1 MDAVSLS
8 LASLKGTRAER
19 QRRYQLNWSYY
30 KAHEYLDE
38 LGKQYVKDR
47 KLFKHM
53 RRVFGYVTQ
62 VVDTDARFV
71 MKRRLMVEADPE
83 FEEDIYEVWERSNFQ
98 SEKYKLVRFGANLGD
113 AYLIV
118 QDISDTPGVVVPRI
132 IVANTEDM
140 EVVTDPDDQTVVT
153 RAEQEYSFFDEDG
166 RPHTRKWIYYPDRI
180 ERYTDER
187 MDPGFPRRHPF
198 GDVPVIHIK
207 AIDIGE
213 AYGLCSWHN
222 VQGQLDEVNELGSYM
237 NRILIRYADPTL
249 VATGMQ
255 PNDGGGRPVLR
266 KGIGEDNV
274 YFLPPEGDI
283 KILEYSG
290 SVLSDVLA
298 QIREIADNIK
308 DQLPELS
315 LSKIREQS
323 GLSGYAVSLHA
334 ADLIAKIEELR
345 GNFANGIEWANA
357 LALRAIRRSTAP
369 LEEFKN
375 TIVYE
380 SILPEDEEAKLRSW
394 QIEKDLGIVSRKEL
408 LRRQGLSE
416 DEIAQRLQEIDEDRA
431 ADGFGLGRL
440 FEELEGRGDG
450 AEQPTDGRTGA
461 DDREGDA

>member
-1 MDAVSLS
+1 
-8 LASLKGTRAER
+8 
-19 QRRYQLNWSYY
+19 
-30 KAHEYLDE
+30 
-38 LGKQYVKDR
+38 
-47 KLFKHM
+47 
-53 RRVFGYVTQ
+53 
-62 VVDTDARFV
+62 
-71 MKRRLMVEADPE
+71 
-83 FEEDIYEVWERSNFQ
+83 
-98 SEKYKLVRFGANLGD
+98 
-113 AYLIV
+113 
-118 QDISDTPGVVVPRI
+118 
-132 IVANTEDM
+132 
-140 EVVTDPDDQTVVT
+140 
-153 RAEQEYSFFDEDG
+153 
-166 RPHTRKWIYYPDRI
+166 
-180 ERYTDER
+180 
-187 MDPGFPRRHPF
+187 
-198 GDVPVIHIK
+198 
-207 AIDIGE
+207 
-213 AYGLCSWHN
+213 
-222 VQGQLDEVNELGSYM
+222 VNELGSYM
-237 NRILIRYADPTL
+237 NRILLRYADPTL

-255 PNDGGGRPVLR
+255 PSDGGGRPVLR

-440 FEELEGRGDG
+440 LDELDQQRGG
-450 AEQPTDGRTGA
+450 QTDGGEVGDDDEDDEGGA
-461 DDREGDA
+461 